1 MSTSE
6 VAIRTTGLSKVYS
19 RTDVAT
25 KQGVPFY
32 ALKDI
37 NLEVA
42 KGEVLGVIGNNG
54 SGKSTL
60 LRVLSG
66 ITKPSE
72 GSVEINGTIA
82 SILDIGTGF
91 HPDLS
96 GRENAYMR
104 GRLIGMQKSEI
115 DAVFD
120 ELVAFS
126 GVADFIDSPVKH
138 YSSGMFLRL
147 AFSTIIHLNSDILL
161 LDEILAVGDYEF
173 RQKCAQKITEI
184 VTSGKTVIMVS
195 HDLQNV
201 LDLCTLTALM
211 KDGEIVKVD
220 TPMRVI
226 SDSYLSKISGFEDS
240 EMEIVKNR
248 ILSEKLKPTSG
259 EGYELIS
266 IKALQGA
273 ENPVEEE
280 GFKVGQEVAIE
291 MEYMADREGLNFGIV
306 ITDFLMNRLIDD
318 SPMLHKWD
326 FTKDFVG
333 RFKANWSIPKKL
345 LNPGRY
351 YVTVYVF
358 DNDMKVLKRYS
369 RALEF
374 KIQHENGKFT
384 QNPIYY
390 SPINVD
396 LGLRFEQVSDSK

>member
-6 VAIRTTGLSKVYS
+6 VAIRTTGLSKIYS

-248 ILSEKLKPTSG
+248 ILNEKLKPTSG

-266 IKALQGA
+266 IRTLQGA

-291 MEYMADREGLNFGIV
+291 MKYMADREGLNFGIV

-326 FTKDFVG
+326 FTKNFVG

-374 KIQHENGKFT
+374 KIQDENGKFT